1 MSPLD
6 AAHEPLAIIV
16 SMLAGA
22 VAGSLGA
29 LLGIGGGVF
38 LIPLLN
44 VGLGLPLKTAS
55 GISLMTV
62 IATSNA
68 VATSSAARQVINLR
82 LGMLLQIVAVG
93 GGLLGALVL
102 PRIATATLYII
113 FASVTAVMAVVTLKR
128 LDKRSVILD
137 SSADP
142 GSLGGRFYEDESGRQ
157 VVYQVRRLPAALGVS
172 LIGGVVSGLLGIG
185 GGILQVPAL
194 IA

>member
-6 AAHEPLAIIV
+6 AAHDPLTIV
-16 SMLAGA
+16 VSLVAGA

-68 VATSSAARQVINLR
+68 AA
-82 LGMLLQIVAVG
+82 
-93 GGLLGALVL
+93 
-102 PRIATATLYII
+102 PRA
-113 FASVTAVMAVVTLKR
+113 AS
-128 LDKRSVILD
+128 
-137 SSADP
+137 
-142 GSLGGRFYEDESGRQ
+142 
-157 VVYQVRRLPAALGVS
+157 
-172 LIGGVVSGLLGIG
+172 
-185 GGILQVPAL
+185 
-194 IA
+194 

>member
-6 AAHEPLAIIV
+6 AAHEPVTIIV
-16 SMLAGA
+16 SMVAGA

-68 VATSSAARQVINLR
+68 VAANPASKKLLNLR
-82 LGMLLQIVAVG
+82 LGMLLQIPAVG
-93 GGLLGALVL
+93 GGIIGALVVRHL
-102 PRIATATLYII
+102 PVGTLYVI
-113 FASVTAVMAVVTLKR
+113 FAS
-128 LDKRSVILD
+128 I
-137 SSADP
+137 
-142 GSLGGRFYEDESGRQ
+142 
-157 VVYQVRRLPAALGVS
+157 
-172 LIGGVVSGLLGIG
+172 
-185 GGILQVPAL
+185 
-194 IA
+194 